1 MISVVVVDDHPVVCA
16 GLARLISAEN
26 DIEVLATA
34 LDGEKAIE
42 LDSSLQPDVML
53 MDLSMHPVDGVE
65 ATRRILAARPG
76 ARILVLAATAEP
88 PNVLA
93 AIDAGA
99 LGFLLKDSDP
109 VSIADGIRAAARG
122 ESPLD
127 PRLASTLVKDRHSR
141 RAGVKLTDREAEV
154 LKLASQGLLNKQIA
168 RTLGIGEKTVKA
180 HLGRVYERLGVTN
193 RADAVAWALESDLMD
208 AIAEDA
214 ADNDSAV
221 SSPTT

>member
-1 MISVVVVDDHPVVCA
+1 MIRVIVVDDHPVVCA
-16 GLARLISAEN
+16 GMARLIANED
-26 DIEVLATA
+26 DIEVVATA

-42 LDSSLQPDVML
+42 LDRTLRPDVTL

-65 ATRRILAARPG
+65 ATRRIMSQRPD
-76 ARILVLAATAEP
+76 AHVLVLAATADP
-88 PNVLA
+88 PHVLA

-109 VSIADGIRAAARG
+109 TAIGDGIRAAARG

-127 PRLASTLVKDRHSR
+127 PRLASTLVRDRHSR

-154 LKLASQGLLNKQIA
+154 LALAAQGMLNKQIA

-193 RADAVAWALESDLMD
+193 RADAVAWALDSDL
-208 AIAEDA
+208 AGA
-214 ADNDSAV
+214 SP
-221 SSPTT
+221 SSVG

>member
-1 MISVVVVDDHPVVCA
+1 VIRVIVVDDHPVVCA
-16 GLARLISAEN
+16 GIARYITAES
-26 DIEVLATA
+26 DLEVVATA

-42 LDSSLQPDVML
+42 LDRTLRPDVTL

-65 ATRRILAARPG
+65 ATRRIMAQRPD
-76 ARILVLAATAEP
+76 AHVLVLAATADP
-88 PNVLA
+88 PHVLA

-99 LGFLLKDSDP
+99 LGFLLKDSEP
-109 VSIADGIRAAARG
+109 AAIGEAIRAASRG

-127 PRLASTLVKDRHSR
+127 PRLASTLVRDRHSR

-154 LKLASQGLLNKQIA
+154 LALAAQGMLNKQIA

-193 RADAVAWALESDLMD
+193 RADAVAWALDSDL
-208 AIAEDA
+208 AGATP
-214 ADNDSAV
+214 SAGA
-221 SSPTT
+221 

>member
-1 MISVVVVDDHPVVCA
+1 VIRVIVVDDHPVVCA
-16 GLARLISAEN
+16 GLARLIAAE
-26 DIEVLATA
+26 DDLEVMATA

-42 LDSSLQPDVML
+42 LDRTLRPDVTL

-65 ATRRILAARPG
+65 ATRRIMAQRPD
-76 ARILVLAATAEP
+76 AHVLVLAATADP
-88 PNVLA
+88 PHVLA

-109 VSIADGIRAAARG
+109 TAIGDGIRAAARG

-127 PRLASTLVKDRHSR
+127 PRLASTLVRDRHSR

-154 LKLASQGLLNKQIA
+154 LALAAQGMLNKQIA

-193 RADAVAWALESDLMD
+193 RADAVAWALDSDL
-208 AIAEDA
+208 AGASPS
-214 ADNDSAV
+214 SAG
-221 SSPTT
+221 

>member
-1 MISVVVVDDHPVVCA
+1 MIRVIVVDDHPVVCA
-16 GLARLISAEN
+16 GLARLISAE
-26 DIEVLATA
+26 DDLEVLATA

-42 LDSSLQPDVML
+42 LDRTLRPDVTL

-65 ATRRILAARPG
+65 ATRRIMAQRPD
-76 ARILVLAATAEP
+76 AHVLVLAATADP
-88 PNVLA
+88 PHVLA

-109 VSIADGIRAAARG
+109 AAIGDGIRAAARG

-127 PRLASTLVKDRHSR
+127 PRLASTLVRDRHSR

-154 LKLASQGLLNKQIA
+154 LALAAQGMLNKQIA

-193 RADAVAWALESDLMD
+193 RADAVAWALDSDL
-208 AIAEDA
+208 AGVIATA
-214 ADNDSAV
+214 
-221 SSPTT
+221 SS

>member
-1 MISVVVVDDHPVVCA
+1 MIRVIVVDDHPVVCA
-16 GLARLISAEN
+16 GLARLIAAE
-26 DIEVLATA
+26 DDLEVLATA

-42 LDSSLQPDVML
+42 LDRTLRPDVTL

-65 ATRRILAARPG
+65 ATRRIMAQRPD
-76 ARILVLAATAEP
+76 AHVLVLAATADP
-88 PNVLA
+88 PHVLA

-109 VSIADGIRAAARG
+109 TAIGDGIRAAARG

-127 PRLASTLVKDRHSR
+127 PRLASTLVRDRHSR

-154 LKLASQGLLNKQIA
+154 LALAAQGMLNKQIA

-193 RADAVAWALESDLMD
+193 RADAVAWALDSDLVT
-208 AIAEDA
+208 IAT
-214 ADNDSAV
+214 SA
-221 SSPTT
+221 PT

>member
-1 MISVVVVDDHPVVCA
+1 MIRVIVVDDHPVVCA
-16 GLARLISAEN
+16 GLARLISAE
-26 DIEVLATA
+26 DDLEVLATA

-42 LDSSLQPDVML
+42 LDRTLRPDVTL

-65 ATRRILAARPG
+65 ATRRIMAQRPD
-76 ARILVLAATAEP
+76 AHVLVLAATADP
-88 PNVLA
+88 PHVLA

-109 VSIADGIRAAARG
+109 TAIGDGIRAAARG

-127 PRLASTLVKDRHSR
+127 PRLASTLVRDRHSR

-154 LKLASQGLLNKQIA
+154 LALAAQGMLNKQIA

-193 RADAVAWALESDLMD
+193 RADAVAWALDSDLVP
-208 AIAEDA
+208 ATTHA
-214 ADNDSAV
+214 
-221 SSPTT
+221 PT

>member
-1 MISVVVVDDHPVVCA
+1 MIRVIVVDDHPVVCA
-16 GLARLISAEN
+16 GLARLIAAE
-26 DIEVLATA
+26 DDLEVMATA

-42 LDSSLQPDVML
+42 LDRTLRPDVTL

-65 ATRRILAARPG
+65 ATRRIMAQRPD
-76 ARILVLAATAEP
+76 AHVLVLAATADP
-88 PNVLA
+88 PHVLA

-109 VSIADGIRAAARG
+109 TAIGDGIRAAARG

-127 PRLASTLVKDRHSR
+127 PRLASTLVRDRHSR

-154 LKLASQGLLNKQIA
+154 LALAAQGMLNKQIA

-193 RADAVAWALESDLMD
+193 RADAVAWALDSDL
-208 AIAEDA
+208 AGASPS
-214 ADNDSAV
+214 SAG
-221 SSPTT
+221 

>member
-1 MISVVVVDDHPVVCA
+1 MIRVIVVDDHPVVCA
-16 GLARLISAEN
+16 GLARLIAAE
-26 DIEVLATA
+26 DDLEVLATA

-42 LDSSLQPDVML
+42 LDRTLRPDVTL

-65 ATRRILAARPG
+65 ATRRIMAQRPD
-76 ARILVLAATAEP
+76 AHVLVLAATADP
-88 PNVLA
+88 PHVLA

-109 VSIADGIRAAARG
+109 TAIGDGIRAAARG

-127 PRLASTLVKDRHSR
+127 PRLASTLVRDRHSR

-154 LKLASQGLLNKQIA
+154 LALAAQGMLNKQIA

-193 RADAVAWALESDLMD
+193 RADAVAWALDSDLVQT
-208 AIAEDA
+208 AT
-214 ADNDSAV
+214 STP
-221 SSPTT
+221 S

>member
-1 MISVVVVDDHPVVCA
+1 VIRVIVVDDHPVVCA
-16 GLARLISAEN
+16 GLARLISAES
-26 DIEVLATA
+26 DLEVLATA

-42 LDSSLQPDVML
+42 LDRTLRPDVTL

-65 ATRRILAARPG
+65 ATRRIMAQRPD
-76 ARILVLAATAEP
+76 AHVLVLAATADP
-88 PNVLA
+88 PHVLA

-109 VSIADGIRAAARG
+109 TAIGDGIRAAARG

-127 PRLASTLVKDRHSR
+127 PRLASTLVRDRHSR

-154 LKLASQGLLNKQIA
+154 LALAAQGMLNKQIA

-193 RADAVAWALESDLMD
+193 RADAVAWALDSDL
-208 AIAEDA
+208 AGA
-214 ADNDSAV
+214 A
-221 SSPTT
+221 SSTNA

>member
-1 MISVVVVDDHPVVCA
+1 MIRVIVVDDHPVVCA
-16 GLARLISAEN
+16 GLARLISAES
-26 DIEVLATA
+26 DLEVLATA

-42 LDSSLQPDVML
+42 LDRTLRPDVTL

-65 ATRRILAARPG
+65 ATRRIMAQRPD
-76 ARILVLAATAEP
+76 AHVLVLAATADP
-88 PNVLA
+88 PHVLA

-109 VSIADGIRAAARG
+109 TAIGDGIRAAARG

-127 PRLASTLVKDRHSR
+127 PRLASTLVRDRHSR

-154 LKLASQGLLNKQIA
+154 LALAAQGMLNKQIA

-193 RADAVAWALESDLMD
+193 RADAVAWALDSDL
-208 AIAEDA
+208 AGA
-214 ADNDSAV
+214 A
-221 SSPTT
+221 SSTNA

>member
-1 MISVVVVDDHPVVCA
+1 MIRVIVVDDHPVVCA
-16 GLARLISAEN
+16 GLARLIAAE
-26 DIEVLATA
+26 DDLEVLATA

-42 LDSSLQPDVML
+42 LDRTLRPDVTL

-65 ATRRILAARPG
+65 ATRRIMAQRPD
-76 ARILVLAATAEP
+76 AHVLVLAATADP
-88 PNVLA
+88 PHVLA

-109 VSIADGIRAAARG
+109 TAIGDGIRAAARG

-127 PRLASTLVKDRHSR
+127 PRLASTLVRDRHSR

-154 LKLASQGLLNKQIA
+154 LALAAQGMLNKQIA

-193 RADAVAWALESDLMD
+193 RADAVAWALDSDLVTT
-208 AIAEDA
+208 AT
-214 ADNDSAV
+214 SA
-221 SSPTT
+221 PG